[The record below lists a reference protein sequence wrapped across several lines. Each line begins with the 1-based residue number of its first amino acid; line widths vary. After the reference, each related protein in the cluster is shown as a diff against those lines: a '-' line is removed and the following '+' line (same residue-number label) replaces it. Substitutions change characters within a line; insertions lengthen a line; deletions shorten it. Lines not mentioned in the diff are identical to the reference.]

1 MSFDLKIYDADQ
13 VAILAFGVA
22 ISKGAAPVR
31 YEEALAAGAQW
42 KAEQILAA
50 CKESASHTRYMN
62 KMASLDRI
70 VSALQDK
77 LKDAD
82 TYVPDYSAQHR
93 KDVLAALVAEAH
105 ASPVRPATMLAPVS
119 IAETESWGPWDK
131 PDGLLM
137 DERDEYATP
146 SRPYIPEPA
155 PWYPPLSAEENR
167 ERMRKVV
174 YPRPG
179 GFPEQYA
186 AVMWQVSAATGTT
199 GLRERPAA
207 WPRHEIE
214 APRGAA
220 A

>member
-1 MSFDLKIYDADQ
+1 MSA
-13 VAILAFGVA
+13 ATHARRESPLARLTRLARKRTPAGDREAVNGTRQYLQGPAFA
-22 ISKGAAPVR
+22 R
-31 YEEALAAGAQW
+31 EEHHEDPHGIARP
-42 KAEQILAA
+42 E
-50 CKESASHTRYMN
+50 
-62 KMASLDRI
+62 
-70 VSALQDK
+70 
-77 LKDAD
+77 
-82 TYVPDYSAQHR
+82 
-93 KDVLAALVAEAH
+93 VLAALVAEAH

>member
-1 MSFDLKIYDADQ
+1 MSTATRHAARRESPLARLTRLARRYATDTAETPADPCMPVPPGMPGPDA
-13 VAILAFGVA
+13 AE
-22 ISKGAAPVR
+22 APSHWA
-31 YEEALAAGAQW
+31 EEHHEDPHGIARP
-42 KAEQILAA
+42 E
-50 CKESASHTRYMN
+50 
-62 KMASLDRI
+62 
-70 VSALQDK
+70 
-77 LKDAD
+77 
-82 TYVPDYSAQHR
+82 
-93 KDVLAALVAEAH
+93 VLAALVAEAH

>member
-1 MSFDLKIYDADQ
+1 MPGPDAAEAPSHWAEEHHEGPHGIARPEVLD
-13 VAILAFGVA
+13 AI
-22 ISKGAAPVR
+22 I
-31 YEEALAAGAQW
+31 
-42 KAEQILAA
+42 
-50 CKESASHTRYMN
+50 
-62 KMASLDRI
+62 
-70 VSALQDK
+70 
-77 LKDAD
+77 
-82 TYVPDYSAQHR
+82 
-93 KDVLAALVAEAH
+93 AEAH

-174 YPRPG
+174 YLRPG